1 MYIRFAATSLLMLCA
16 GTAALAQSTPMP
28 VPTPIPVPTL
38 APSTNRQLDP
48 IIRSAA
54 GIVTDILGQARS
66 RISNN
71 SRGTVSYYKKFDMQI
86 QTGGGYRTVHLHQGT
101 VINPRGATPG
111 AGTTVEVSGQN
122 QSDGSLN
129 ADYINIIQ

>member
-1 MYIRFAATSLLMLCA
+1 LMLCA
-16 GTAALAQSTPMP
+16 GTAALAQGAPQP
-28 VPTPIPVPTL
+28 APTPIPVPTL
-38 APSTNRQLDP
+38 APAASRQIDP

-54 GIVTDILGQARS
+54 GIVTDIIGRERTRLA
-66 RISNN
+66 NN

-86 QTGGGYRTVHLHQGT
+86 QTGIGGYRAIHLHQGT

-111 AGTTVEVSGQN
+111 AGTTVEVSGQS
-122 QSDGSLN
+122 QPDGSLN